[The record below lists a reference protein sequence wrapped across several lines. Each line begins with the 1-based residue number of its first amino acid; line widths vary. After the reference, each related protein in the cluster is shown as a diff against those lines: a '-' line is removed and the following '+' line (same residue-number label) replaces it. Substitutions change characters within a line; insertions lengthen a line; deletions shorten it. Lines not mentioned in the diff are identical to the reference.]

1 MEEGETEAQT
11 ALREIEEEVGLK
23 VNLLEGFRTTDA
35 YPVPGME
42 DVVKQVVFFC
52 AAYDHQTLKAQEGE
66 VARALLA
73 SYEEALELLE
83 FEGSKRVLREAHEFL
98 NRVQM

>member
-11 ALREIEEEVGLK
+11 ALREIEEEVGL
-23 VNLLEGFRTTDA
+23 VNLLKGFRTTDA

-42 DVVKQVVFFC
+42 GVVKQVVFFC

-73 SYEEALELLE
+73 SYEEALELLK
-83 FEGSKRVLREAHEFL
+83 FEGSKCVLREAHEFL
-98 NRVQM
+98 NRVQT